1 MDLRQAAIGPGIA
14 VFSRY
19 AQVNEPD
26 GSKMRV
32 RAALSLINQVLD
44 EKLSESVSYV
54 SADTRFCV
62 QWFRQYG
69 FNDGP
74 FGIADVLARG
84 VNTSVAGLERAS
96 VLRSRAGKVK
106 LQAVTDLPVSYDLG
120 ADDRTS
126 EWEICLHLA
135 KRLADG
141 GADEATALMSTAR
154 RAGNID
160 LTDVRELAY
169 LLYSIAE
176 KKGWAET
183 ALLFNN
189 LGTSWTDIE
198 DGARRSAARGK
209 DGGGQG
215 DFELRFRSDNGG
227 D

>member
-1 MDLRQAAIGPGIA
+1 LPPPEDALTR
-14 VFSRY
+14 SY
-19 AQVNEPD
+19 
-26 GSKMRV
+26 
-32 RAALSLINQVLD
+32 RASGA
-44 EKLSESVSYV
+44 ESIPTGHTIVPAS
-54 SADTRFCV
+54 
-62 QWFRQYG
+62 
-69 FNDGP
+69 
-74 FGIADVLARG
+74 
-84 VNTSVAGLERAS
+84 TSVVGLERAR
-96 VLRSRAGKVK
+96 VLTSRAGKVK
-106 LQAVTDLPVSYDLG
+106 LQAVSDLPVSYDPG
-120 ADDRTS
+120 ADDRIS

-141 GADEATALMSTAR
+141 GADEAATLMSTAR
-154 RAGNID
+154 EAGGID
-160 LTDVRELAY
+160 LDDVRELAY

-209 DGGGQG
+209 AVSGQG